1 MAEARSDEFAG
12 MADELREL
20 ADRLAEQARLAASLT
35 ASLASR
41 SVIDQAIGII
51 MSQNR
56 CDAEEAFDVLRRASN
71 NRNVKLRDLATEI
84 VIALCGQPPHVRPGQ
99 GRADEYRRIHAGTIA
114 HGAVV
119 DSRLGDLASRG

>member
-20 ADRLAEQARLAASLT
+20 ADRLAEQA
-35 ASLASR
+35 
-41 SVIDQAIGII
+41 IGII

-56 CDAEEAFDVLRRASN
+56 CDAEEAFDVLRGASN

-84 VIALCGQPPHVRPGQ
+84 VIAFCGQPPDVRPGQ

>member
-56 CDAEEAFDVLRRASN
+56 CDAEEAMDVPAPSIQQPQRQTPRPRHRNRHCTLRSTAGCS
-71 NRNVKLRDLATEI
+71 
-84 VIALCGQPPHVRPGQ
+84 PWPRPG
-99 GRADEYRRIHAGTIA
+99 
-114 HGAVV
+114 
-119 DSRLGDLASRG
+119 